1 MSHLKCVTNREG
13 KQETTRKMLH
23 RFLRKSWI
31 VEPGQMVFEHCNF
44 PVEDLQYQYDIY
56 IYISTSINFHAC
68 FGTNLLRL
76 GTMNLFPKASRIQK
90 RFFPKLES

>member
-56 IYISTSINFHAC
+56 IYVYQHLSTFMPALVPIYYA
-68 FGTNLLRL
+68 LV
-76 GTMNLFPKASRIQK
+76 P
-90 RFFPKLES
+90 

>member
-56 IYISTSINFHAC
+56 IYMYINIYQLSC
-68 FGTNLLRL
+68 LLWYQF
-76 GTMNLFPKASRIQK
+76 TTPWYH
-90 RFFPKLES
+90 ESLP